1 MTQQRPP
8 EPQELQPEA
17 MLLELRRQLRARE
30 QRAPTVEA
38 SQKQVPLHEARNR
51 GEGLRQHVQEL
62 QARWAVTRQSFT
74 SRVPLA
80 GGLITILRSLWNRLS
95 IRLHLQ
101 PGLRQ
106 QEDFNASV
114 VRMAQYLRV
123 MEDELAALLLESV
136 EYDLSNV
143 AFTQRLALIEVSL
156 QNLTANVAALEQAQ
170 AQSAPTKQEER
181 LKRLERRLQGAEP
194 IPPEATHHETKTP
207 ATATSSVPAID
218 YFAFEQRFRGTQEQI
233 KDGQRPYVD
242 YFAGDRVV
250 LDLGCG
256 RGEFL
261 ELMKEASISGRGVDS
276 DADMVA
282 YCQDKG
288 LEVVQGD
295 LFTFLAA
302 QDNDSLGGV
311 FTAQV
316 IEHLPPP
323 KLLELLH
330 LSYQK
335 LAPGGVLLAET
346 INPMCL
352 LALASHFTKDLSHEK
367 PVHPDTA
374 AFLAESIGYTD
385 VQIRFTSPIPERGR
399 LQPIEPLPEGKEEP
413 WRHVFNENV
422 RKLNDLLFT
431 YQDYALIARK
441 PS

>member
-1 MTQQRPP
+1 MTQQHPS
-8 EPQELQPEA
+8 EPQEFQPEA
-17 MLLELRRQLRARE
+17 ILLELRRQLRSRE
-30 QRAPTVEA
+30 QQPKNIEA
-38 SQKQVPLHEARNR
+38 SQEPVSLPEA
-51 GEGLRQHVQEL
+51 GKEDEGLLRHVQEL
-62 QARWAVTRQSFT
+62 QARWVVTRQTFT

-80 GGLITILRSLWNRLS
+80 GGLITRLRSLWNQLS
-95 IRLHLQ
+95 IRLYLQ
-101 PGLRQ
+101 PGLQQ

-114 VRMAQYLRV
+114 VRMAQYLLV
-123 MEDELAALLLESV
+123 LEDELAAVLLESAD
-136 EYDLSNV
+136 YDRTNGV
-143 AFTQRLALIEVSL
+143 FPRRLAQIETTL
-156 QNLTANVAALEQAQ
+156 QNLTANVTALQREQN
-170 AQSAPTKQEER
+170 AQSNQEER
-181 LKRLERRLQGAEP
+181 LKRLERRLQGAQPLASEKP
-194 IPPEATHHETKTP
+194 TQMTKVP
-207 ATATSSVPAID
+207 ATATSSAPGID
-218 YFAFEQRFRGTQEQI
+218 YFAFEQRFRGTPERI

-242 YFAGDRVV
+242 YFASDRLVM
-250 LDLGCG
+250 DLGCG

-261 ELMKEASISGRGVDS
+261 ELLHEASIPAKGVDS

-282 YCQDKG
+282 YCQEKG
-288 LEVVQGD
+288 LDVEQSD

-302 QDNDSLGGV
+302 QENDSLGGV

-330 LSYQK
+330 LSYLK

-385 VQIRFTSPIPERGR
+385 VQVRFTSPIPERGR
-399 LQPIEPLPEGKEEP
+399 LQPIEPPTEGVGEP